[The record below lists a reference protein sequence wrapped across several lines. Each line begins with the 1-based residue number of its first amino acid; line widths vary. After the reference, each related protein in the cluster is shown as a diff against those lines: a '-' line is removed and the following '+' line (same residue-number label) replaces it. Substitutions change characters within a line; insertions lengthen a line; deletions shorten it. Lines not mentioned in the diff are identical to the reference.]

1 MKLFLFAVGTFAQTE
16 IGSRVEPPDYVVTC
30 ECSLNSAVN
39 EFTGRVDIN
48 KTAGCPY
55 PR

>member
-1 MKLFLFAVGTFAQTE
+1 MSLKLFLFAVGTFAQTE

-39 EFTGRVDIN
+39 QFTGRIDI
-48 KTAGCPY
+48 KAVVGL
-55 PR
+55 